1 MYLCVELGS
10 VEVCV
15 VLLEQQLARLLVECG
30 LGVGDDQK
38 TLDGEEDV
46 LDPQVRLPVLLQG
59 VHTNL
64 SRGADVGVEY
74 LC

>member
-1 MYLCVELGS
+1 MYLSVELGS

-46 LDPQVRLPVLLQG
+46 LDPQVRLPVLL
-59 VHTNL
+59 
-64 SRGADVGVEY
+64 
-74 LC
+74 